1 MDPTSSLLGK
11 STQRA
16 VRNARGSLDEPDE
29 LNELK
34 EERND
39 VDRRHYDLRECND

>member
-1 MDPTSSLLGK
+1 MVLTSSLLGR

-29 LNELK
+29 HK

>member
-16 VRNARGSLDEPDE
+16 VRNARGSLDELNEPDE
-29 LNELK
+29 HK

-39 VDRRHYDLRECND
+39 VDRRHYDLR